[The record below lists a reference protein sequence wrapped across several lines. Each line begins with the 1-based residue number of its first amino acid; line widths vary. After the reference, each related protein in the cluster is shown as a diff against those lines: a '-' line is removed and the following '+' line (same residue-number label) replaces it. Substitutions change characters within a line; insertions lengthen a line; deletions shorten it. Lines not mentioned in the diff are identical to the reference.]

1 MQRICRMTHEG
12 VQMNLEYGLVLAFSI
27 IAFGG
32 VALAGF
38 LLWLRNRENDH
49 SHDGV

>member
-1 MQRICRMTHEG
+1 
-12 VQMNLEYGLVLAFSI
+12 MNLEYGLVATFAI

-38 LLWLRNRENDH
+38 LLWLRNRESVDDH
-49 SHDGV
+49 SHDSVKHA

>member
-1 MQRICRMTHEG
+1 MS
-12 VQMNLEYGLVLAFSI
+12 LEYGLVLAFAI

-38 LLWLRNRENDH
+38 VLWLRNRGSGGVDH
-49 SHDGV
+49 SHDIKHA